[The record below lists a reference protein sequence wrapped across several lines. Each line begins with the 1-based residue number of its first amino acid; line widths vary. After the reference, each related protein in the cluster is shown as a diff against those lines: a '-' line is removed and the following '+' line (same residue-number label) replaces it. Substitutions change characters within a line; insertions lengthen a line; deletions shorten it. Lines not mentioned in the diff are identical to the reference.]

1 MKKLAYSLLA
11 VASACAFNGAYAQS
25 SVTLYGVVDNGIE
38 YQNGGAGGAVR
49 AVSSGL
55 FATVYG
61 LMGHEDIG
69 GGVHVNFQLEQG
81 FSGVTGAATDPTA
94 SFNRLAWIGVSGRF
108 GELRFGRQKKP
119 EYLFLNGEVDPTAV
133 KSFASPINNFTDASV
148 RASNA
153 IAYFL
158 PDFRGLTVQGM
169 VSLRDQTTSPSNGL
183 RFYNV
188 VARYVHGPIHVGAGY
203 ESSANAT
210 GTSVQKIF
218 RAAAS
223 YRLGAARFYLAYQ
236 TERQSDHSEK
246 RDIYEASGTYL
257 FNPFNR
263 FSVMYGYAHDRTGQ
277 GNNAQQ
283 VGLIYEYY
291 LSKSTILY
299 TAAGLIQNRHQA
311 QYTLDGT
318 QYSGIAVEP
327 GAYARGA
334 IVGMTHKF

>member
-1 MKKLAYSLLA
+1 MKKLVCLA
-11 VASACAFNGAYAQS
+11 GVAASACMLNSAYAQS
-25 SVTLYGVVDNGIE
+25 SVTLYGVIDNGIE
-38 YQNGGAGGAVR
+38 YQNGGAGGAAR

-61 LMGHEDIG
+61 LIGHEDIG

-94 SFNRLAWIGVSGRF
+94 AFNRLAWIGVSGRF

-119 EYLFLNGEVDPTAV
+119 QYLFLNGEVDPTAV

-158 PDFRGLTVQGM
+158 PTVYGLSVQGM

-188 VARYVHGPIHVGAGY
+188 VARYVNGPFHLAAGY
-203 ESSANAT
+203 ESSANTT

-218 RAAAS
+218 RAATS
-223 YRLGAARFYLAYQ
+223 YRVGAARFYLAYQ
-236 TERQSDHSEK
+236 TERQSDHTEK
-246 RDIYEASGTYL
+246 RDLYEASATYL
-257 FNPFNR
+257 FSPFNR
-263 FSVMYGYAHDRTGQ
+263 FSVMYGYAHDRTGH

-283 VGLIYEYY
+283 IGLIYEYY
-291 LSKSTILY
+291 LSKATVLY
-299 TAAGLIQNRHQA
+299 TAAGLIQNRNQA

-327 GAYARGA
+327 GAYARGV